1 LKRTAVCTRKESR
14 LNLLMGIDIQGKDA
28 TMTISKEQ
36 VLQRAIE
43 MSNKKPRVQ
52 VSREVLEHIDPS
64 KRVRVYRNLHKQC
77 FSVQQDGLVRC
88 HTDHVTLQDCKFIVS
103 KAGQKR
109 VRDEGRKNVHAFVE
123 GLLVDTREADAI
135 VDGTKSDAEMDAGNS
150 DWKKAYYN
158 PYTCDT
164 FINQYDGSPLETAT
178 FADLY
183 VDPTTINI
191 FC

>member
-1 LKRTAVCTRKESR
+1 
-14 LNLLMGIDIQGKDA
+14 MGIDIQGKDA

-135 VDGTKSDAEMDAGNS
+135 VDGTKSDAEIDAGNS

>member
-1 LKRTAVCTRKESR
+1 
-14 LNLLMGIDIQGKDA
+14 
-28 TMTISKEQ
+28 MTISKEQ
-36 VLQRAIE
+36 VFQKALE

-52 VSREVLEHIDPS
+52 RSSEIAQHIDPS

-77 FSVQQDGLVRC
+77 FSVKQDGFVRC
-88 HTDHVTLQDCKFIVS
+88 HADHVTLQDCKFIVS

-123 GLLVDTREADAI
+123 GLLADTRKADNH
-135 VDGTKSDAEMDAGNS
+135 VDGHLTDEQV
-150 DWKKAYYN
+150 WKGSSRWGKAYYN

-183 VDPTTINI
+183 IDPTTINI
-191 FC
+191 FTS

>member
-1 LKRTAVCTRKESR
+1 M
-14 LNLLMGIDIQGKDA
+14 LNI
-28 TMTISKEQ
+28 
-36 VLQRAIE
+36 
-43 MSNKKPRVQ
+43 KPHVQ
-52 VSREVLEHIDPS
+52 NSSEIAQHIDPT
-64 KRVRVYRNLHKQC
+64 KKVRVYPNLHKNC
-77 FSVQQDGLVRC
+77 FSVKQDGLVRC
-88 HTDHVTLQDCKFIVS
+88 HADHVTLENCHFIVS

-123 GLLVDTREADAI
+123 GVLADTREADAI
-135 VDGTKSDAEMDAGNS
+135 VDGTKSDAEMDAGKS
-150 DWKKAYYN
+150 DWQKAYYN

-164 FINQYDGSPLETAT
+164 FINQYDGSPLETAR